1 MILLWGFRLQVADF
15 RWQVAGCRLQIFD
28 IDNYF
33 MNFINQLETA
43 FQQNSHPE
51 NGLAMAKYMRNHFV
65 FFGIKT
71 EDRRLIFKAICKEN
85 RKEIAENPRAIALE
99 LYSKTQRELHYCA
112 IEIMIQQLKGN
123 YKKEDIQLI
132 EKFIVTHSWWDSVDT
147 IAKNIL
153 GEYLLEFP
161 LETENVIERFSN
173 SENMWLNRTA
183 ILFQLGYK
191 QKTNFDLLKSES
203 EKHKN
208 SNEFF
213 IQKAIG
219 WALREYA
226 KTNPEAVRNFV
237 NNSDLKT
244 LSKKEALKNIL

>member
-1 MILLWGFRLQVADF
+1 MA
-15 RWQVAGCRLQIFD
+15 
-28 IDNYF
+28 
-33 MNFINQLETA
+33 FINDLETA
-43 FQQNSHPE
+43 FQEKYHAQNAA
-51 NGLAMAKYMRNHFV
+51 AMAKYMRNHFL

-71 EDRRLIFKAICKEN
+71 EDRRRIFKTIWKEN
-85 RKEIAENPRAIALE
+85 QEEVAENARAIALA
-99 LYSKTQRELHYCA
+99 LFTKSQRELHYCA
-112 IEIMIQQLKGN
+112 IEILIKELKGN
-123 YKKEDIQLI
+123 YKKDDIQLI
-132 EKFIVTHSWWDSVDT
+132 EKLIITNSWWDSVDT
-147 IAKNIL
+147 ISKYIL
-153 GEYLLEFP
+153 GDYLLEYP
-161 LETENVIERFSN
+161 LETEKVIERFSN
-173 SENMWLNRTA
+173 SKTMWLNRSA

-191 QKTNFDLLKSES
+191 KKTNFDLLKSEC

-237 NNSDLKT
+237 VNNNLKP

>member
-1 MILLWGFRLQVADF
+1 MS
-15 RWQVAGCRLQIFD
+15 
-28 IDNYF
+28 
-33 MNFINQLETA
+33 FIKSLETA
-43 FQQNSHPE
+43 FQKNSNPE
-51 NGLAMAKYMRNHFV
+51 NAFAMAKYMRNHFS

-71 EDRRLIFKAICKEN
+71 KDRRRIFKTIWKEN
-85 RKEIAENPRAIALE
+85 QQEVSENPREIALE
-99 LYSKTQRELHYCA
+99 LFAKPQRELQYCA
-112 IEIMIQQLKGN
+112 IEILAKQLKGN

-132 EKFIVTHSWWDSVDT
+132 EKLIITNSWWDSVDT

-153 GEYLLEFP
+153 GQYLLEHP
-161 LETENVIERFSN
+161 LETKKVITRFSN
-173 SENMWLNRTA
+173 SENIWLNRSA

-191 QKTNFDLLKSES
+191 EKTNFELLQFEC

-226 KTNPEAVRNFV
+226 KTNPIAVKNFV
-237 NNSDLKT
+237 ANANLKP

>member
-1 MILLWGFRLQVADF
+1 
-15 RWQVAGCRLQIFD
+15 
-28 IDNYF
+28 
-33 MNFINQLETA
+33 MNFINQLENA
-43 FQQNSHPE
+43 FQENSTTE
-51 NGLAMAKYMRNHFV
+51 NAVAMAKYMRNLFS

-71 EDRRLIFKAICKEN
+71 TERRLIFKVLCKEN
-85 RKEIAENPRAIALE
+85 GKEISQNPREITLQLFGKQE
-99 LYSKTQRELHYCA
+99 RELHYCA
-112 IEIMIQQLKGN
+112 IEILTKELNGK

-132 EKFIVTHSWWDSVDT
+132 EKLIITNSWWDSVDT

-161 LETENVIERFSN
+161 SEIEKTIEYFSN
-173 SENMWLNRTA
+173 SENIWLNRSA

-191 QKTNFDLLKSES
+191 QNTNFELLKKLC

-226 KTNPEAVRNFV
+226 KTNPRAIYDFV
-237 NNSDLKT
+237 KNSNLKP
-244 LSKKEALKNIL
+244 LSKKEAMKNMS